1 MSTSGGGGY
10 HHGDLRASCLSA
22 ALALLEE
29 GDEAALSLRE
39 VARRAGVSA
48 NAPYRHYPDKDAL
61 LAALATHGFNELRGR
76 LVDAQDSALAG
87 QELVCLAQSYVR
99 YAVEHPALFRLMFN
113 RPCDPSHPEVKAAGD
128 AAYAV
133 ISPHVVAGVPAE
145 SQEARVAGCWSLV
158 HGLASLVLY
167 GKLPRGEAA
176 IQEVDE
182 LVHGAVAAMSGSQPA
197 TAG

>member
-1 MSTSGGGGY
+1 M
-10 HHGDLRASCLSA
+10 SA
-22 ALALLEE
+22 ALTLLEE
-29 GDEAALSLRE
+29 SSEAALSLRA

-61 LAALATHGFNELRGR
+61 LAALATHGFNELHGR
-76 LVDAQDSALAG
+76 LLDARDSAPAG

-113 RPCDPSHPEVKAAGD
+113 RPCDPSHPEVKTAGD

-133 ISPHVVAGVPAE
+133 ISAHVVAGTPPE
-145 SQEARVAGCWSLV
+145 LHEARVTGWWSLV

-167 GKLPRGEAA
+167 GKLPRDDGA
-176 IQEVDE
+176 IQQVEE
-182 LVHGAVAAMSGSQPA
+182 LVRSAVTAMSRS
-197 TAG
+197 